1 MTIICGVD
9 EAGRGPLAGPV
20 VAAAVIFDSNPNIA
34 GLKDSKQMSPASRL
48 LMASQIMAQARCFA
62 ITGISCRLIDKINI
76 LQASLL
82 AMRRA
87 VERLPV
93 EPELIIVDGNRL
105 IPGLD
110 CRQRAV
116 VRGDQLVPQI
126 AAASVLAKVA
136 RDALMITMAEEYPDY
151 GFERHKGYCTKD
163 HLEALRLHGPCSI
176 HRRSFAPVAQANIW
190 EKS

>member
-1 MTIICGVD
+1 MICGVD

-20 VAAAVIFDSNPNIA
+20 VAAAVIFDSGLTIA
-34 GLKDSKQMSPASRL
+34 GLKDSKQMSPANRL
-48 LMASQIMAQARCFA
+48 LMASQIMAQARCF
-62 ITGISCRLIDKINI
+62 GIAGVSCRLIDKINI

-87 VERLPV
+87 IERLPV
-93 EPELIIVDGNRL
+93 EPELILVDGNRL

-110 CRQRAV
+110 CRQRAL

-136 RDALMITMAEEYPDY
+136 RDAHMITIAEEYPDY

-163 HLEALRLHGPCSI
+163 HLRALSLLGPCSI
-176 HRRSFAPVAQANIW
+176 HRHSFAPVAQLKIW
-190 EKS
+190 GQP